1 VDVMPAICADYDKEH
16 YDRYDIGC
24 MTIEEERN
32 YVMYNVMSYDEDTT
46 AALCWG
52 IEYMYLNTIKDKYFL
67 LSKVL
72 IRSCNFLDLT
82 DRALFFDL
90 EDAEKEMQKWTEQ
103 NREHLLCYIIREIPK
118 EKVFRDELESSLCG
132 WPDEPYIEDREYLE
146 NVYMPSGY
154 KRKHHFEVGDLV
166 EYIYHDEDMTTLKW
180 GCIAKLPNK
189 KDTGV
194 LILDGKTTWERL
206 SKKAFIANNVKVPL
220 RYVFPL
226 KHC

>member
-1 VDVMPAICADYDKEH
+1 
-16 YDRYDIGC
+16 
-24 MTIEEERN
+24 
-32 YVMYNVMSYDEDTT
+32 
-46 AALCWG
+46 
-52 IEYMYLNTIKDKYFL
+52 
-67 LSKVL
+67 
-72 IRSCNFLDLT
+72 
-82 DRALFFDL
+82 
-90 EDAEKEMQKWTEQ
+90 
-103 NREHLLCYIIREIPK
+103 
-118 EKVFRDELESSLCG
+118 
-132 WPDEPYIEDREYLE
+132 
-146 NVYMPSGY
+146 MPSGY

-206 SKKAFIANNVKVPL
+206 SKKAFVANSVKVPL